1 MWSEFIKT
9 GNPGGGWDPV
19 SLKNKMFLNLNRD
32 PHMEMRDGRYDDKIT
47 FWRSI
52 GY

>member
-9 GNPGGGWDPV
+9 GNPGDVWDPV
-19 SLKNKMFLNLNRD
+19 DSGNKMFLNLNKD
-32 PHMEMRDGRYDDKIT
+32 PKMEARNGRYDEIMS